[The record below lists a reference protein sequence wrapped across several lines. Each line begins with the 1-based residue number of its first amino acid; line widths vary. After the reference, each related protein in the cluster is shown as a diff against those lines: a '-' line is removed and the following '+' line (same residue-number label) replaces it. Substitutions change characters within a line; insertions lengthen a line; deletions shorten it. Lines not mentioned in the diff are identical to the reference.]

1 MSAARAIVR
10 AAIAAAVLLAV
21 ATAPGTA
28 SAATTA
34 VIGGTI
40 HPVSGP
46 VIENGILLFDED
58 GIVAVGPRAE
68 VDVPPDAV
76 RVDAR
81 ERHVWPGMINA
92 LSHIGLIEVGS
103 VRGTNDLDEHG
114 TMNPNARAEIAL
126 NASSLHI
133 PVTRANGVLLAAT
146 LPRGGLVAGTAAAIA
161 MDGWSAEEMT
171 RRAPIGLVIY
181 WPAMP
186 STDDADSIA
195 KWEKDVARL
204 DRMLE
209 ETRAYGEARESQVI
223 RDADVR
229 WESLR
234 GVVSGDV
241 PVWIHAKTL
250 RQIHAAM
257 DWTARQGLSM
267 VLLSG
272 DAGGASDAPLCA
284 GELAA
289 RGIPVIVQTTRRP
302 AHRSDPYDAAYTEPE
317 LLHRAGVRI
326 AFGTWDASN
335 ARHLPHEAGRAAAYG
350 LPRAEAERALTL
362 GAAEILGVDDRYG
375 SLAPG
380 KSATFLIVDGD
391 LLETRMRVDP
401 GAIDGRE
408 ISLESRQTEL
418 WKKWSGRTEARE
430 VEAQG

>member
-1 MSAARAIVR
+1 VTALRTIARAAV
-10 AAIAAAVLLAV
+10 AAALAFAGAAV
-21 ATAPGTA
+21 PGTT

-46 VIENGILLFDED
+46 VIENGILLFDES
-58 GIVAVGPRAE
+58 GIVAVGSRAE
-68 VDVPPDAV
+68 VEVPADAL

-92 LSHIGLIEVGS
+92 LTHIGLIEIGS
-103 VRGTNDLDEHG
+103 VRGTDDLDEHG
-114 TMNPNARAEIAL
+114 TMNPNARAEVAL

-133 PVTRANGVLLAAT
+133 DVTRANGVVLAAT
-146 LPRGGLVAGTAAAIA
+146 LPMGGLVAGTAAAIA
-161 MDGWSAEEMT
+161 LDGWTAEEMT

-186 STDDADSIA
+186 SRAGAESSAT
-195 KWEKDVARL
+195 WEKEVARL

-209 ETRAYGEARESQVI
+209 EARAYGEARESEVV

-229 WESLR
+229 WESLH

-241 PVWIHAKTL
+241 PVWIHARTL

-257 DWTARQGLSM
+257 DWTERQGLSM

-272 DAGGASDAPLCA
+272 DASWASAAPLCA
-284 GELAA
+284 EELAA
-289 RGIPVIVQTTRRP
+289 RGIPVILQTTRRP
-302 AHRSDPYDAAYTEPE
+302 AHRSDPYDAAYAEPE

-335 ARHLPHEAGRAAAYG
+335 ARHLPQEAARAAAYG

-375 SLAPG
+375 SLAPS

-391 LLETRMRVDP
+391 LLETRMHVDR
-401 GAIDGRE
+401 AWIDGRE
-408 ISLESRQTEL
+408 ISLESRHTEL
-418 WKKWSGRTEARE
+418 WKKWSGRPMPPGNPNE
-430 VEAQG
+430 